1 MIVPVM
7 VSAMLLNVGVQD
19 FLEGAEIGDANGY
32 VALETGG
39 RYHAEKVDK
48 TAGKTVL
55 KGSWALKGDT
65 FLIKAITCSG
75 PSCKELKK
83 DFQAQVHVVAERAMV
98 VKSTPDDSMLP
109 TGSYYC
115 RFQGCEK
122 RFGIELLSKN
132 AKALTMNY
140 LLDYLIDKNR
150 KRDVTVVWW
159 GKKLQVAAGKT
170 RIETCQ
176 REPERSAKAAELVA
190 ADLKEL
196 PWLGP
201 IEITPSADK
210 NCTFDVRVYVSDET
224 ALPAKA
230 R

>member
-1 MIVPVM
+1 MFVPLMMTTV
-7 VSAMLLNVGVQD
+7 VLGVGVQD

-39 RYHAEKVDK
+39 KYHAEKSDK
-48 TAGKTVL
+48 ATGKTVV

-65 FLIKAITCSG
+65 FWVKAITCTG
-75 PSCKELKK
+75 PACKDAKK
-83 DFQAQVHVVAERAMV
+83 DFQAQVAVVAERAMV
-98 VKSTPDDSMLP
+98 VKSTPANSMLP
-109 TGSYYC
+109 SGSYYC

-122 RFGIELLSKN
+122 RFGVELLSKG

-159 GKKLQVAAGKT
+159 GKKLQSEAGKT
-170 RIETCQ
+170 RIETCA
-176 REPERSAKAAELVA
+176 REPERSAKAAALVA
-190 ADLKEL
+190 ADLAEL
-196 PWLGP
+196 PWFGNV
-201 IEITPSADK
+201 ETVVSAEKD
-210 NCTFDVRVYVSDET
+210 CAFDVRVYVADDT

>member
-1 MIVPVM
+1 MFIPLIISAAVLG
-7 VSAMLLNVGVQD
+7 VSVQD

-48 TAGKTVL
+48 TAGKTVV

-65 FLIKAITCSG
+65 FWVKASTCSG
-75 PSCKELKK
+75 PACKDAKK
-83 DFQAQVHVVAERAMV
+83 DFQAQVSVVAERAML
-98 VKSTPDDSMLP
+98 VKSTPADSLMP

-115 RFQGCEK
+115 HYQGCEK
-122 RFGIELLSKN
+122 RYGIELLSKN

-140 LLDYLIDKNR
+140 LLDFLIDKNR

-159 GKKLQVAAGKT
+159 GKKMQVDAGKT

-176 REPERSAKAAELVA
+176 REPERSAKAAQLVA
-190 ADLKEL
+190 ADLAEL
-196 PWLGP
+196 AWVGD
-201 IEITPSADK
+201 IETVASAEKD
-210 NCTFDVRVYVSDET
+210 CQFDVRVYVADST
-224 ALPAKA
+224 ALPVKN